1 MATQTAQQP
10 STTSGSPNAPSTT
23 LAGIP
28 FHPTSTNYVDAQ
40 SAPTNTNA
48 TQPIRIPD
56 GRRNSLGEILSSPTE
71 SWKPKMN
78 RVQSWNQEDL
88 KRKAYQVQMGE
99 CEKGQG
105 TGFTEGGEGTRH
117 V

>member
-1 MATQTAQQP
+1 MTTQTTQQP
-10 STTSGSPNAPSTT
+10 AAGSPNAPSTT
-23 LAGIP
+23 QSGVP
-28 FHPTSTNYVDAQ
+28 FGSTTHNYANAQAHADAQ
-40 SAPTNTNA
+40 AQT
-48 TQPIRIPD
+48 IRIPD
-56 GRRNSLGEILSSPTE
+56 GRRNSQGEILPSPTE

-88 KRKAYQVQMGE
+88 KRKAYQVEMGE

-105 TGFTEGGEGTRH
+105 TGFTEGGAGTRL

>member
-1 MATQTAQQP
+1 MATQTAQQS
-10 STTSGSPNAPSTT
+10 STSTGSPNAPSTT
-23 LAGIP
+23 RAGIP
-28 FHPTSTNYVDAQ
+28 FHPTSTNYIDAQ
-40 SAPTNTNA
+40 TNSNSSAP
-48 TQPIRIPD
+48 QPIRIPD
-56 GRRNSLGEILSSPTE
+56 GRRNSQGEILPSPTE

-88 KRKAYQVQMGE
+88 KRKAYQVEMGE

-105 TGFTEGGEGTRH
+105 TGFTEGGAGTRR

>member
-1 MATQTAQQP
+1 MATQTAKQP
-10 STTSGSPNAPSTT
+10 SATSGSPNAPSSTR
-23 LAGIP
+23 AGIP
-28 FHPTSTNYVDAQ
+28 FHPTSTNYIDAQ
-40 SAPTNTNA
+40 SQPIQ

-56 GRRNSLGEILSSPTE
+56 GRRNSLGEVLPSPTE

-88 KRKAYQVQMGE
+88 KRKAYQTEMGE

-105 TGFTEGGEGTRH
+105 TGFTEGGEGTRR